1 MFKRLKVIPVCVQSC
16 RLQQQSFLQTFPGW
30 NIMTLLS
37 TLHDYDYNVAD
48 DDNDD
53 VAGDDDDYDDDN
65 DDDDYA
71 DDASM
76 FRQPLPSRQ
85 GLLRPSPLPRPS
97 W

>member
-48 DDNDD
+48 DDDNDD
-53 VAGDDDDYDDDN
+53 DNDGDDN
-65 DDDDYA
+65 DDDNDGND
-71 DDASM
+71 DDAPM

>member
-1 MFKRLKVIPVCVQSC
+1 MFKRLKVCVQSC

-53 VAGDDDDYDDDN
+53 VADDDDYDDDN
-65 DDDDYA
+65 DGNDDDA
-71 DDASM
+71 PF

>member
-16 RLQQQSFLQTFPGW
+16 RLQQESFLQTFPGW

-53 VAGDDDDYDDDN
+53 VADDDDN
-65 DDDDYA
+65 DGND
-71 DDASM
+71 DDASI

>member
-1 MFKRLKVIPVCVQSC
+1 MSKVVDYNSRAFYRHSRDGI
-16 RLQQQSFLQTFPGW
+16 L
-30 NIMTLLS
+30 LLS
-37 TLHDYDYNVAD
+37 TVPDYDDNVA
-48 DDNDD
+48 DNDD
-53 VAGDDDDYDDDN
+53 VADDDDN

-71 DDASM
+71 DDASI

>member
-1 MFKRLKVIPVCVQSC
+1 MFKRQKVIPVCVQSC

-37 TLHDYDYNVAD
+37 TLHDYDVAD
-48 DDNDD
+48 DDDDD
-53 VAGDDDDYDDDN
+53 VADDDDN

-71 DDASM
+71 DDAPI